1 MSFFSAVAVVVPVV
15 LAIVATIVA
24 GRLRR
29 ASEGQFDGD
38 SASFVGG
45 VLNALFVVVLAFYV
59 VFAWEA
65 GNDVHERSATE
76 SAALVDAYW
85 QVAAAPEQERDQLR
99 GLIRDYTTRVV
110 DQEWSLLERGRAD
123 PGADELL
130 VSLRAGVAALPVED
144 EKVKSAR
151 EHALRDVRQ
160 VVDSRRERVAVAG
173 GGDALLQLLLV
184 GAVAGAVLMV
194 AFPLVIGF
202 SAGVR
207 HVLVVGVL
215 ALALALVLWV
225 SIELGHPFSGVFA
238 VQPDAFRAALVEF
251 SVIP

>member
-1 MSFFSAVAVVVPVV
+1 MSFLSLVAVIVPVV
-15 LAIVATIVA
+15 LAVIATIVA

-29 ASEGQFDGD
+29 ASEGRFDGD

-65 GNDVHERSATE
+65 GNDVHERSAIE

-85 QVAAAPEQERDQLR
+85 QAGAAPEPERERLR
-99 GLIRDYTTRVV
+99 GQIRDYTTRVV
-110 DQEWSLLERGRAD
+110 DQEWSLLRRGQAD
-123 PGADELL
+123 PRADELL

-151 EHALRDVRQ
+151 EHALRDLRQ
-160 VVDSRRERVAVAG
+160 VVDARRERVDVAG
-173 GGDALLQLLLV
+173 GGDTLLQLLLI
-184 GAVAGAVLMV
+184 GAVVGAVLMV
-194 AFPLVIGF
+194 AFPIVIGF
-202 SAGVR
+202 SSGVR

-225 SIELGHPFSGVFA
+225 SIELGHPFSGAFA
-238 VQPDAFRAALVEF
+238 VEPDAFRAALVEF
-251 SVIP
+251 SVVP